1 MAHVFPLPLP
11 LPLLLPLAAHE
22 HFDFAQFSLLEWALF
37 VLESAITVWVLWLA
51 VKVTLRPGED
61 APDHVKRSILD
72 DDALPA
78 GQAGR
83 ERPDAPGGPGLPKSP
98 S

>member
-1 MAHVFPLPLP
+1 VPTLSLTLAV
-11 LPLLLPLAAHE
+11 PLAAHE
-22 HFDFAQFSLLEWALF
+22 HFDFAQFTLLEWALF

-72 DDALPA
+72 DDVDPA
-78 GQAGR
+78 
-83 ERPDAPGGPGLPKSP
+83 APRGPAPKP
-98 S
+98 VK